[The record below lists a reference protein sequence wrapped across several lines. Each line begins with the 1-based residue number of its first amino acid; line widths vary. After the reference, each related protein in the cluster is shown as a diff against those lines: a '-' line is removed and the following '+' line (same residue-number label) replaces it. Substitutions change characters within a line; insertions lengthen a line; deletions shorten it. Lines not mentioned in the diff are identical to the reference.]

1 MRVLLVSAYEMG
13 HQPLGLA
20 APAAA
25 LRAAGHNVRC
35 LDLAVDLPSPERVT
49 EARLVAVSVPM
60 HTAARLGIEFARR
73 VRRLSPRAH
82 IAFYGLYAA
91 PLHDRLTLTG
101 LADSVVGGEYEP
113 GLVALA
119 DRLAAAGDAA
129 HGTLPGVGS
138 EPRFA
143 RQRYHVPDRRG
154 LPPLDRYAHLDLDGE
169 HRLAGYVEASRG
181 CAHTCAHCPITPVY
195 GGRLRL
201 VQRET
206 VLADVDQLVAM
217 GACHITFGDPDFLNA
232 VPHSLAIADAMH
244 RHHPGITFD
253 ATTKVEHIIEHADV
267 LPRLRALG
275 CLFVTSA
282 FESTNDELLRV
293 LEKGHTRDDME
304 RALEIAARA
313 GIALRPTWMAFTPW
327 TSSQDLVDLLTFVEE
342 HGLVAH
348 VQPVQY
354 ALRLL
359 VLPGSPL
366 VDRLRAQRLL
376 GSFDAER
383 LTYAWNSPDPRVDAL
398 QSELAAI
405 VETAAAI
412 SHDHADERP
421 EITFAKVK
429 RATLRVLTGLDTVA
443 AVAPQPRGA
452 VPGLTEAWFCC
463 AEPTEEQLAPLD
475 RAFAL

>member
-20 APAAA
+20 VPAAA
-25 LRAAGHNVRC
+25 LRAAGHDVRC
-35 LDLAVDLPSPERVT
+35 LDLAVDPPSPEGISA
-49 EARLVAVSVPM
+49 ARLVAVSVPM

-73 VRRLSPRAH
+73 VRRLSPGAH
-82 IAFYGLYAA
+82 ITFYGLYAT
-91 PLHDRLTLTG
+91 PLHDRLTLAG

-119 DRLAAAGDAA
+119 DRLAATGDAA
-129 HGTLPGVGS
+129 HGTLPGVGP
-138 EPRFA
+138 EPRFN
-143 RQRYHVPDRRG
+143 RQRYLVPDRHG
-154 LPPLDRYAHLDLDGE
+154 LPPLTRYARLDFAGE
-169 HRLAGYVEASRG
+169 RRLAGYVEASRG

-201 VQRET
+201 VQRDA
-206 VLADVDQLVAM
+206 VLADIDQLVAM
-217 GACHITFGDPDFLNA
+217 GARHITFGDPDFLNA
-232 VPHSLAIADAMH
+232 VPHSLAIAEAMH
-244 RHHPGITFD
+244 RRHPDVTFD
-253 ATTKVEHIIEHADV
+253 ATTKVQHIIEHAGV
-267 LPRLRALG
+267 LTRLRALG

-282 FESTNDELLRV
+282 FESTNDEILRV

-304 RALEIAARA
+304 SALDIAARA
-313 GIALRPTWMAFTPW
+313 GIALRPTWMTFTPW

-366 VDRLRAQRLL
+366 VDVLRTERLL
-376 GSFDAER
+376 GPFDAER
-383 LTYAWNSPDPRVDAL
+383 LTYAWTSPDPRVDAL
-398 QSELAAI
+398 RSEVAAI
-405 VETAAAI
+405 VEAAAAI
-412 SHDHADERP
+412 SHDHAGEPP
-421 EITFAKVK
+421 ETTFANVK
-429 RATLRVLTGLDTVA
+429 RAAFRVLTGLDAVA
-443 AVAPQPRGA
+443 AVAPQPRCR

-463 AEPTEEQLAPLD
+463 AEPTEEQFALFD
-475 RAFAL
+475 RALTA